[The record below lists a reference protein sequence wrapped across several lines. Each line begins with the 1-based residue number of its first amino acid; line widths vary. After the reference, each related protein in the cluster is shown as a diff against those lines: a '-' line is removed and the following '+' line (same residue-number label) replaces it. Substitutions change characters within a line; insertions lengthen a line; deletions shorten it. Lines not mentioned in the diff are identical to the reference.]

1 MAQSKHF
8 NSRSISMTIDTIS
21 DLTNRLNRLERTNQN
36 LRRSLLALAVGGS
49 LVLFAGAMQP
59 DKEADE
65 KTVSFGTVQA
75 RKLVI
80 RDDDGLDRLI
90 LALDSGEPAVTMFDH
105 EGRRQ
110 IFLGIDEH
118 WEDTAYLSVS
128 SRLGN
133 GNIDKQAVIAATTSQ
148 PDSPGSSQLVLY
160 DGRPKPESTVR
171 RQVVKLSTG
180 LANQKPFL
188 EISESSDKDE
198 GGVNIELLN
207 AKPNSD
213 GRRVLLDTNASP
225 AVLFGVELSRN

>member
-1 MAQSKHF
+1 MNHF
-8 NSRSISMTIDTIS
+8 NIRSFSMNVDTIHS
-21 DLTNRLNRLERTNQN
+21 LTNRLNRLERTNQS

-49 LVLFAGAMQP
+49 LVLFVGAMQL

-65 KTVSFGTVQA
+65 KTISFGTVQA

-90 LALDSGEPAVTMFDH
+90 LAIDSGEPALTMFDH

-118 WEDTAYLSVS
+118 WEDTALLSVS
-128 SRLGN
+128 SRLVN
-133 GNIDKQAVIAATTSQ
+133 GNIDKQAVIAATTSRS
-148 PDSPGSSQLVLY
+148 DSLGSSQLVLY
-160 DGRPKPESTVR
+160 DGRQKPESPVR

-180 LANQKPFL
+180 IANQKPFL
-188 EISESSDKDE
+188 EITESSDKDND
-198 GGVNIELLN
+198 GVNIELLN

-225 AVLFGVELSRN
+225 AVLHGVEVSRN